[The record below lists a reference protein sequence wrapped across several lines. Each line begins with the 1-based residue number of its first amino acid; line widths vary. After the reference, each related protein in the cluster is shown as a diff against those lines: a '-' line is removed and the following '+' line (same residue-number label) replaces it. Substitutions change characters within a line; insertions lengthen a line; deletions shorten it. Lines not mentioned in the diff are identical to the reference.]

1 MANCNKLFLDFNEDL
16 TLTSTKKAR
25 LKTSKDNLR
34 AKIRE
39 HFEEKHSDYVPNF
52 FIQGS
57 YKLKTTIRTKEDECD
72 LDDGIY
78 FFREP
83 DVSGTI
89 LQDWV
94 KDAVTGVTDTP
105 PEHRKKCIRVI
116 YAGDYHIDLPVYYKL
131 KSTDDSEHP
140 NIAVKSEDFQLSD
153 PKEFVNW
160 FNDQKDE
167 NGQLVRIVKYLKAWG
182 DHKRNKM
189 PNGLTMTVL
198 AEDNISY
205 NEREDIALKD
215 TLVSIKTSINDDET
229 GTFECIVPTTPNDD
243 LFEEYDE
250 KRKHNFLNALDSFI
264 EDAKKAISESNQL
277 RASKLW
283 KKHLGDR
290 FPEGAD
296 EDVDSKQAQL
306 NVLKTAI
313 LSGSAKTNT
322 SGHIQQN
329 SGVPNLPHRNFGGE

>member
-1 MANCNKLFLDFNEDL
+1 MANCNKLFLDFNGDL
-16 TLTSTKKAR
+16 TLTPTKKAK
-25 LKTSKDNLR
+25 LKTSKGDLR
-34 AKIRE
+34 DRIRK
-39 HFEEKHSDYVPNF
+39 HFAEKHSDYVPNF

-78 FFREP
+78 FFKKP
-83 DVSGTI
+83 DVTGTT
-89 LQDWV
+89 LQGWV
-94 KDAVTGVTDTP
+94 KDAVTGATATP

-116 YAGDYHIDLPVYYKL
+116 YAGDYHIDMPVYYKL
-131 KSTDDSEHP
+131 NSSDDSEHP
-140 NIAVKSEDFQLSD
+140 NLAVKNEEFQLSD
-153 PKEFVNW
+153 PKEFVSW
-160 FNDQKDE
+160 FNDHKDE
-167 NGQLVRIVKYLKAWG
+167 DGQLIRVVKYLKAWG

-198 AEDNISY
+198 AENNISY
-205 NEREDIALKD
+205 DEREDIALKD
-215 TLVSIKTSINDDET
+215 TLVSIKSSINEDEG
-229 GTFECIVPTTPNDD
+229 GTFECIVSTTPNDD

-250 KRKHNFLNALDSFI
+250 TRKQNFLNALDSFI
-264 EDAKKAISESNQL
+264 EDAKKAIAESNQL

-306 NVLKTAI
+306 NVLKSAI
-313 LSGSAKTNT
+313 LSGTAKTNST
-322 SGHIQQN
+322 GQIQQG
-329 SGVPNLPHRNFGGE
+329 SGVQHLPHRNFGGE